1 MGLEKRT
8 RGGQG
13 GKLGHSN
20 MTHCIGTEDIKR
32 AHKKHLRKESKR
44 EVYKELRSEDFK

>member
-1 MGLEKRT
+1 MGLKKRT

-20 MTHCIGTEDIKR
+20 MSHWMGTEDIKR
-32 AHKKHLRKESKR
+32 NHKKHLRKEAKQQI
-44 EVYKELRSEDFK
+44 RSELNK